1 MKSVAT
7 KIADMWTRGTW
18 VRVRRHV
25 EEPVYNTIL
34 ASTPNFMHH
43 VEDQVAWAIQSLIIE
58 SNP

>member
-1 MKSVAT
+1 MKSVET

-18 VRVRRHV
+18 ARVRRQV

-43 VEDQVAWAIQSLIIE
+43 VEVQLHAAIEILIAE
-58 SNP
+58 T